1 MARSNGGK
9 AKAFFRAN
17 PSGAFDQY
25 LQDIQKLPLIKD
37 PAEERRLAR
46 RVQRGDEKAAE
57 RLVTANLRF
66 VISYVKKYQGHGLD
80 LSELVAIGNEGL
92 LKAVKK
98 FDPDQGV
105 KFISYAVW
113 WVRQA
118 VLKALAEQTRSVRI
132 PLNQN
137 SQLIRMSRTETYLS
151 QELGR
156 EPTDDEIA
164 LALEDTV
171 ENVRTARRMT
181 AAELSLDAPVDRT
194 DKDAATLGERFAGQE
209 GGEIEEKTDGKLMRE
224 FIDRIF
230 QKYLTPRE
238 RKILYLYYGLA
249 AFFEA
254 VIEVEDLP
262 LAGGEVF
269 LEDAVDELTH
279 QLAVGLLLDLAA
291 LLAGEPLAQRG
302 GVLVGAIHGGVER
315 QLGGRHA
322 ARGADV
328 FNGVFEGQGDFVV
341 GGFATELL
349 RQVCLGAAHADQLRV
364 LVQRDADA
372 AGLLGQRLQHRLP
385 HPPHRVRDELH
396 TLVGIEL
403 LHRLEQPFVSD
414 GDQLGEIETVTL
426 ILLDVGDDESEVGC
440 HQALGGFFIAP
451 LHPPRQPALLGGVF
465 DQGQLLDVLEVLVE
479 GAGRIGTKERLRLT
493 SVRPRHS

>member
-1 MARSNGGK
+1 MARSSGGK
-9 AKAFFRAN
+9 DKAFFRAS
-17 PSGAFDQY
+17 PTSAFDQY

-46 RVQRGDEKAAE
+46 RVRRGDEGAAE

-137 SQLIRMSRTETYLS
+137 SQLIKMSRTETYLS

-164 LALEDTV
+164 KALEDSV

-181 AAELSLDAPVDRT
+181 AAELSLDAPVDRS

-209 GGEIEEKTDGKLMRE
+209 GGEIEEGTDGRLMRE

-230 QKYLTPRE
+230 QKYLTSRE
-238 RKILYLYYGLA
+238 RKILYLYYGLEEGSEAMTLEKIGALMGVTRERIRQIRERAFEKLRESPDGRALMGFWRA
-249 AFFEA
+249 A
-254 VIEVEDLP
+254 
-262 LAGGEVF
+262 
-269 LEDAVDELTH
+269 
-279 QLAVGLLLDLAA
+279 
-291 LLAGEPLAQRG
+291 
-302 GVLVGAIHGGVER
+302 
-315 QLGGRHA
+315 
-322 ARGADV
+322 
-328 FNGVFEGQGDFVV
+328 
-341 GGFATELL
+341 
-349 RQVCLGAAHADQLRV
+349 
-364 LVQRDADA
+364 
-372 AGLLGQRLQHRLP
+372 
-385 HPPHRVRDELH
+385 
-396 TLVGIEL
+396 
-403 LHRLEQPFVSD
+403 
-414 GDQLGEIETVTL
+414 
-426 ILLDVGDDESEVGC
+426 
-440 HQALGGFFIAP
+440 
-451 LHPPRQPALLGGVF
+451 
-465 DQGQLLDVLEVLVE
+465 
-479 GAGRIGTKERLRLT
+479 
-493 SVRPRHS
+493 